1 MPASNSLGSFEFIT
15 LTSSAPD
22 GAPLVMQNEISPVQ
36 RPGVDGTAFIKTGL
50 KGKPFQMRSF
60 VDVDTFANAVALGV
74 SYQTLARNEAYELV
88 WCDVNYST
96 ACSTRYFVLDVSPPK
111 VRRCNSAVG
120 GLVSN
125 PAAVVEAIWTLIP
138 VHYEAP

>member
-1 MPASNSLGSFEFIT
+1 MADNSLGSFDFIT

-22 GAPLVMQNEISPVQ
+22 GAPLVMQNEIATVQ

-60 VDVDTFANAVALGV
+60 VDVDTFANAVTGANL
-74 SYQTLARNEAYELV
+74 YQSVARDEAYVLV
-88 WCDVNYST
+88 WCGINYST
-96 ACSTRYFVLDVSPPK
+96 TFNTRYFVIDVSPPK

-125 PAAVVEAIWTLIP
+125 PQAVIEAIWTLVP
-138 VHYEAP
+138 VHYVAP